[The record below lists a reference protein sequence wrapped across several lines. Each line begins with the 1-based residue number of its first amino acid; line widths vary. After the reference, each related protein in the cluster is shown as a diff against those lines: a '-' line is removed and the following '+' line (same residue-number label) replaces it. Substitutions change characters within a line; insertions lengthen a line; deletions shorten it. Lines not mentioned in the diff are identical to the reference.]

1 MNKEAQDADDGITH
15 VIDEEHVHHH
25 CFVASG
31 ERPLVP
37 HKTHE
42 EDQLVE
48 ELKRKKT
55 RVQRKFRWE
64 ASSKSLCTYIDCAQQ
79 QQRGAQAQGV
89 NGAQDEGNQEEED
102 ALWLGQDWE

>member
-15 VIDEEHVHHH
+15 VIDEEHVHHN
-25 CFVASG
+25 CLVASG

-42 EDQLVE
+42 EHQLVE

-55 RVQRKFRWE
+55 KFS
-64 ASSKSLCTYIDCAQQ
+64 ASSDGRNL
-79 QQRGAQAQGV
+79 
-89 NGAQDEGNQEEED
+89 
-102 ALWLGQDWE
+102 

>member
-1 MNKEAQDADDGITH
+1 MNKEAQDADDGVTH
-15 VIDEEHVHHH
+15 VIDKEHVHHH

-55 RVQRKFRWE
+55 KFSAGSDGRHLQKLSALTLTVPNSSSAGPRPRV
-64 ASSKSLCTYIDCAQQ
+64 
-79 QQRGAQAQGV
+79 
-89 NGAQDEGNQEEED
+89 
-102 ALWLGQDWE
+102 